1 MTPPNLGDEQ
11 PHSGGAPCTRRG
23 KLQPMRFLGTVARDE
38 TSPIRKSIPHF
49 NGQLRRPT
57 AQLGIRQSRSLGHNP
72 RRHPTP
78 RLSRSAS
85 ASAWERQRASRLRL
99 TPYIRLW

>member
-38 TSPIRKSIPHF
+38 TSPIR
-49 NGQLRRPT
+49 
-57 AQLGIRQSRSLGHNP
+57 SRSRIPADSGVDRP
-72 RRHPTP
+72 
-78 RLSRSAS
+78 LSLAS
-85 ASAWERQRASRLRL
+85 ARADR
-99 TPYIRLW
+99 

>member
-1 MTPPNLGDEQ
+1 
-11 PHSGGAPCTRRG
+11 
-23 KLQPMRFLGTVARDE
+23 MRFLGTVARDE

>member
-38 TSPIRKSIPHF
+38 TSPIRKSIPHS

-72 RRHPTP
+72 RSHPTP
-78 RLSRSAS
+78 QAEQV
-85 ASAWERQRASRLRL
+85 AFAWERQRVAAATDPLH
-99 TPYIRLW
+99 PLW